1 MSNSPGADRPE
12 ISDLVVAYD
21 PETTERVDVRKDAV
35 LEKLQHHGMLRA
47 ARIVEPWPERE
58 GFLERGF
65 VDGVLLRSHLEMQRL
80 SEEFQQGARLARL
93 LAPVVSAVRKAIAG
107 TSRRIRIVDVGC
119 GLGYVT
125 RWLAVHGDLGDDVD
139 LVGCD
144 YNVALLTEAKRLA
157 QMEGLRCTFLVRNAF
172 TLDELDPVSKRA
184 ITPAGAPA
192 PATVFTS
199 TGVVHHFRGESL
211 HSFFTEQARAG
222 AFAFVHCDIKR
233 SWVAPIG
240 AWIFHYARMREP
252 LARYDGTLSAVRAH
266 ATETLFDATLD
277 IRKDYRL
284 TSFDGARELLPILK
298 VMQAFIGVRRE
309 LVADIDRAMPGSLGK
324 RLLPWTE

>member
-1 MSNSPGADRPE
+1 MSNSPDADRPE

-35 LEKLQHHGMLRA
+35 LKELKQHGMPRA
-47 ARIVEPWPERE
+47 ARIVEAWPEHKGVLDRD
-58 GFLERGF
+58 F

-80 SEEFQQGARLARL
+80 SEEFQQGARLARV

-125 RWLAVHGDLGDDVD
+125 RWLAVNGELGDDVD

-144 YNVALLTEAKRLA
+144 YNMALLAEAKRLA
-157 QMEGLRCTFLVRNAF
+157 RMEGLRCAFLVRNAF
-172 TLDELDPVSKRA
+172 TLDELDPVSGRA
-184 ITPAGAPA
+184 ITPLGKPP
-192 PATVFTS
+192 PATIFTS
-199 TGVVHHFRGESL
+199 TGVVHHFRGKSL
-211 HSFFTEQARAG
+211 HTFFTEQARTG

-240 AWIFHYARMREP
+240 AWMFHYARMREP

-266 ATETLFDATLD
+266 ATDALFDATLD
-277 IRKDYRL
+277 IRGEFRL
-284 TSFDGARELLPILK
+284 TSFDGQRELVPILK
-298 VMQAFIGVRRE
+298 VMQAFVGVRRE
-309 LVADIDRAMPGSLGK
+309 LVDDIDRAIPSSL
-324 RLLPWTE
+324 RRRFSPWTA